1 MSNVLVARRE
11 AKRKRKVRVRKVWIG
26 LALIL
31 VLGAVLYLKYYAFS
45 EEGLFWPKGEDTVE
59 ALSDEIVPGKMP
71 MFFQY
76 DSRWKNERYGDGTME
91 FNGCG
96 PTCLS
101 MVLCGLNGTAE
112 FDPLTVA
119 RLADKWGYYVKGSG
133 SLWTLMSE
141 GAENLG
147 LKVREVIF
155 GESHIRQELLAER
168 PIICTVGPGDFTTT
182 GHFILLCGIDENDM
196 VTVHDPNSEERS
208 NRLWSLKELMPQ
220 IKNLWSYE

>member
-11 AKRKRKVRVRKVWIG
+11 ARRRRKIRVRKVWIG

-31 VLGAVLYLKYYAFS
+31 ILGVVLYLKYYAFP
-45 EEGLFWPKGEDTVE
+45 EETPFLPREENTVE

-76 DSRWKNERYGDGTME
+76 DRRWKNEMYGDGTME

-112 FDPLTVA
+112 YNPLTVA
-119 RLADKWGYYVKGSG
+119 RLADKWGYYAEGSG
-133 SLWTLMSE
+133 SLWSLMTE

-147 LKVREVIF
+147 LTAREVVF
-155 GESHIRQELLAER
+155 DESHIRQELLEGR

-182 GHFILLCGIDENDM
+182 GHFILLCQIDENDM

-208 NRLWSLKELMPQ
+208 KRLWNLEKLMPQ
-220 IKNLWSYE
+220 IKNLWSYQ